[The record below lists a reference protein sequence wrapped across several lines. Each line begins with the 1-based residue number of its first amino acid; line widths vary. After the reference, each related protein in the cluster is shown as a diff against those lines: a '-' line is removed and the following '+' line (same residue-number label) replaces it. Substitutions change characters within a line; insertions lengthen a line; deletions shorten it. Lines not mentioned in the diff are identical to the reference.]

1 MTTSYSGASPFTVRR
16 PVSHVGAFK
25 TVTIAGDT
33 TLTYRSASM
42 LKIDPGGAG
51 RNITLPAPRPGGYF
65 RITNA
70 ADADEGL
77 VVGYGGSTVGPRS
90 DQNERC
96 EFFVE
101 SGSWTFDCIE
111 TIALS

>member
-1 MTTSYSGASPFTVRR
+1 MSTSYLGASPFTISR
-16 PVSHVGAFK
+16 PVSHKGARK
-25 TVTIAGDT
+25 SVTLAGDAT
-33 TLTYRSASM
+33 ITYRWATY
-42 LKIDPGGAG
+42 LKLDPGGAG
-51 RNITLPAPRPGGYF
+51 RNVNLPSPRAGGFF

-77 VVGYGGSTVGPRS
+77 VVADADGTVATVG
-90 DQNERC
+90 QNERC

-101 SGSWTFDCIE
+101 DGSWTFDAIE

>member
-25 TVTIAGDT
+25 SVTIAGDT

-51 RNITLPAPRPGGYF
+51 RNITLPAPRAGGYF
-65 RITNA
+65 RITHA

-77 VVGYGGSTVGPRS
+77 VVGYGGSTVATVGR
-90 DQNERC
+90 NERC

>member
-1 MTTSYSGASPFTVRR
+1 MSTSYLGAAPFTVSR
-16 PVSHVGAFK
+16 PVSHKGAFK
-25 TVTIAGDT
+25 SVTLAGDH
-33 TLTYRSASM
+33 TLTYRSATF

-51 RNITLPAPRPGGYF
+51 RNITLPSPRAGAMF

-77 VVGYGGSTVGPRS
+77 VVADADGTVATVG
-90 DQNERC
+90 QNERC

-101 SGSWTFDCIE
+101 DGSWTFDAIE

>member
-1 MTTSYSGASPFTVRR
+1 MPLSYSSAAPFTTRR
-16 PVSHVGAFK
+16 PVSHIGRFK
-25 TVTIAGDT
+25 TVTATGDI
-33 TLTYRSASM
+33 TLTYRSATV

-51 RNITLPAPRPGGYF
+51 RNINLPSARPGAHF

-77 VVGYGGSTVGPRS
+77 VVAGAAGTVATVS
-90 DQNERC
+90 QNERC
-96 EFFVE
+96 DFYVE
-101 SGSWTFDCIE
+101 SGAWTFDCIE

>member
-25 TVTIAGDT
+25 SVTIAGDT

-51 RNITLPAPRPGGYF
+51 RNITLPSPRPGGYF

-70 ADADEGL
+70 ADAEEGL
-77 VVGYGGSTVGPRS
+77 VVASSAGTVATVG
-90 DQNERC
+90 QNERA

-101 SGSWTFDCIE
+101 DGAWTFDCIE